1 MIERLNQLSLSEFI
15 ELSCGD
21 LSVLLKPDD
30 KLKNDTVS
38 NEKLKERATK
48 LMIEYK
54 NITDSTGMKA
64 VLIEREDFVKEK
76 TQILLLRI
84 CQTLIS
90 IDGYGEV
97 CSILSNIGI
106 DTGNMN
112 KEQIKRKV
120 DELLH
125 TALFEQK
132 RNDDMRSHEE
142 KKKIPSS
149 EQIRSAFDAEIAFLM
164 TYFRMSIDIHVIN
177 AAIYANMV
185 HQAIIDIE
193 MKRRMK

>member
-30 KLKNDTVS
+30 KSKNDTVS